1 MRWVDEHVQVLV
13 DLLGERGLTM
23 SPQASRVLIVDQVE
37 RVCQQTG
44 VSERT
49 ARAYVTDDALA
60 AMADSAAFSLVEEFP
75 GADLHTVART
85 VHLPVCAGRT
95 YVVGAG

>member
-1 MRWVDEHVQVLV
+1 
-13 DLLGERGLTM
+13 M
-23 SPQASRVLIVDQVE
+23 SLQASRVLIVDQVE

-44 VSERT
+44 VSEST
-49 ARAYVTDDALA
+49 ARANVTDDALA

-75 GADLHTVART
+75 GADLHNPCADGSSAT
-85 VHLPVCAGRT
+85 CAGRT